1 MTEKM
6 KIVSLQSVGL
16 GAVFSGGPYVNGAG
30 FNEPYT
36 VEVGQTLYDG
46 CGHSLDVTIDKIE
59 YQGDFHSPDNKPPF
73 SVNDGYLVFTSDKHV
88 RVFPAREYIA
98 DFAYEN
104 KEESEK

>member
-16 GAVFSGGPYVNGAG
+16 GAVFSGGPHVNGMG

-36 VEVGQTLYDG
+36 VEVGGTLYNERG
-46 CGHSLDVTIDKIE
+46 YSLGVTVDKIE
-59 YQGDFHSPDNKPPF
+59 YNSDFHSPDSKPPF
-73 SVNDGYLVFTSDKHV
+73 SANDCYLVFTSDKHV

-98 DFAYEN
+98 EFAYE
-104 KEESEK
+104 ESV